1 MSSISQDVQ
10 INVSKR
16 KILLSGRGSTL
27 IEKGHRGILGLF
39 IRLEFVRSQN
49 HPSQHAVSIKRAW
62 ATVGVGTK
70 CKLTPEAK
78 KLDGEKGREWK
89 RRERNN

>member
-1 MSSISQDVQ
+1 MTWASS
-10 INVSKR
+10 KAHCL
-16 KILLSGRGSTL
+16 KILLSERGPTS
-27 IEKGHRGILGLF
+27 IEKGHRGRLGLF
-39 IRLEFVRSQN
+39 IQVLEFVRSQN
-49 HPSQHAVSIKRAW
+49 HPSVHAVSIKRAG